1 MMSRLG
7 LLATICCLVCG
18 LAVFAQTK
26 GQTKAQSKALD
37 DESRGIV
44 AEEFLKSRP
53 AKKGSIKKRLNY
65 RRASAKTS
73 ALNNESG
80 DFAQVGLTV
89 WRLRPAKNDDAVRI
103 VVHEGEDS
111 VAWTPVRVNS
121 TTPLPFGER
130 VRFSFESPREGYLY
144 VIDREQY
151 SDGSFGEPYLI
162 FPTTRTRGGDNRV
175 SAGRIV
181 EIPGQEDRPNY
192 FKLARNRSDQVGES
206 LTVILTPQPLEGIT
220 IGDKMLQLSNEQLAK
235 WEKIWGAEVQ
245 RFELADGAGKAWT
258 RSEKEAGEDATRQLT
273 QEDPAPQTIYRVAVK
288 ADQPILVKI
297 GLRYAR
303 SNTRFAS
310 PRP

>member
-1 MMSRLG
+1 MNSRLG
-7 LLATICCLVCG
+7 LLTIICVLIG
-18 LAVFAQTK
+18 GISVFAQTK
-26 GQTKAQSKALD
+26 ARPKAVED
-37 DESRGIV
+37 DTRGIV

-53 AKKGSIKKRLNY
+53 AKSGSNKKRLNY

-73 ALNNESG
+73 LNKEESG

-89 WRLRPAKNDDAVRI
+89 WRLRPAKNDEAVRI

-121 TTPLPFGER
+121 FTPLPFGER

-151 SDGSFGEPYLI
+151 ADGSYGEPYLI
-162 FPTTRTRGGDNRV
+162 FPTTRTRGGENLV
-175 SAGRIV
+175 APGRIV
-181 EIPGQEDRPNY
+181 EVPGQEDRPNY
-192 FKLARNRSDQVGES
+192 FRLTQNRSDQVGES
-206 LTVILTPQPLEGIT
+206 LTVIVTPQPLEGIS
-220 IGDKMLQLSNEQLAK
+220 IGDKMLQLSNDQVAK
-235 WEKIWGAEVQ
+235 WEMTWGAEVQ

-288 ADQPILVKI
+288 PDQPILVKV

-303 SNTRFAS
+303 STARQS
-310 PRP
+310 SSRR